1 MLMSPL
7 SCKKA
12 GADGKLLFCLFTLF
26 LLLFTLQSSSAWAQ
40 SNQQPNQR
48 SNQQSNQ
55 QPASASLTIP
65 LIPIEGPVGPATAD
79 FVARQFANTDSNA
92 PAIILRINT
101 PGGLDQAMRQI
112 VNTMLEA
119 PVPVIAWVA
128 PAGARAASAGMF
140 IMMAADITAM
150 SSTSNMGAA
159 TPVNANDPDN
169 NVSQK
174 VINDA
179 SAYMRTLAERK
190 DRNADVAVTA
200 IVDGSSFTAD
210 QALINGLI
218 ELVADS
224 IPDLLATLN
233 GQSIEKNGLTIPLNL
248 SNASI
253 EPRETDWRDD
263 LLAFVAQPN
272 IAYLLLTIG
281 FYGII
286 LEFYSPG
293 VALGGILGVICLV
306 LASYGL
312 SLLPVN
318 YAGASL
324 MVLGLVLLCAEL
336 LTPGIAVLGA
346 GGLLAF
352 LLGSL
357 LLIDTAEPAW
367 QISRALIAATTVTT
381 GALMALVLWS
391 ALKARK
397 QPAASGVE
405 HMLGQLAVALE
416 NFQQRGAVQLQ
427 GERWQAISD
436 HPVRRGEHITVTR
449 VDGLTLH
456 VTKATHP
463 DKHPDTAQES

>member
-1 MLMSPL
+1 MLMVSL
-7 SCKKA
+7 SRKNSTN
-12 GADGKLLFCLFTLF
+12 GSKLFFCLFALF
-26 LLLFTLQSSSAWAQ
+26 LLLFTKPSSISWAQSEPAPAQSSS
-40 SNQQPNQR
+40 
-48 SNQQSNQ
+48 
-55 QPASASLTIP
+55 TIP
-65 LIPIEGPVGPATAD
+65 LIPVQGPIGPATAD
-79 FVARQFANTDSNA
+79 FVARQFANTNSNTA
-92 PAIILRINT
+92 AIILQINT

-112 VNTMLEA
+112 VNTILQA
-119 PVPVIAWVA
+119 PVPVITWVA

-140 IMMAADITAM
+140 IMMASDVAVM

-159 TPVNANDPDN
+159 TPVNANDPEN
-169 NVSQK
+169 NVARK
-174 VINDA
+174 VISDA
-179 SAYMRTLAERK
+179 SAYMRTLAARQ
-190 DRNADVAVTA
+190 DRNADIAVTA
-200 IVDGSSFTAD
+200 ITDGSSFTAD
-210 QALINGLI
+210 EALINGLI
-218 ELVADS
+218 DLVADS
-224 IPDLLATLN
+224 LPDLIATLN
-233 GQSIEKNGLTIPLNL
+233 GQSVEKNGSTL
-248 SNASI
+248 SLDLDNAVI

-293 VALGGILGVICLV
+293 IALGGILGVICLV

-352 LLGSL
+352 LLGSF

-367 QISRALIAATTVTT
+367 QISRALIAATTVST

-397 QPAASGVE
+397 QPPASGVE
-405 HMLGQLAVALE
+405 HMIGQSAVALE
-416 NFQQRGAVQLQ
+416 DFQRQGAVQLQ
-427 GERWQAISD
+427 GERWQAVSNQ
-436 HPVRRGEHITVTR
+436 PVQRGEHITVTR
-449 VDGLTLH
+449 VEGLTLYIA
-456 VTKATHP
+456 KKDRAT
-463 DKHPDTAQES
+463 